1 MKMNQLRKGI
11 AVGTDDYSKVI
22 YDKCYFVDKTSLIKD
37 VFAQNKSE
45 VLLISRPRRFGKT
58 LTMSMFYHFLS
69 INHNKP
75 EDLSSHVELFK
86 DTKIFADQ
94 EFCQKFMGQYPVIFL
109 SLKNVEGLTFEGA
122 FIELAKVVFEL
133 ASKFT
138 FLIESKNLSNLEKE
152 QYVKLID
159 TKLQE
164 SLPTVQTSS
173 LIKSSLLQL
182 TQLLYKHYNKKAIV
196 LIDEY
201 DVPLAKASVRGY
213 YNQMVDVIRGMLGS
227 VLKTNTCLEKAVLT
241 GCLRVSKESIFT
253 GLNNIS
259 VNTVFSRDVELATG
273 VGFTKDET
281 IDMLDYYGLSSFNNI
296 VKEWYDGYNF
306 ANHEMFCAW
315 DVVKFCAEAIRLENC
330 QDMIPQNYWVN
341 TSSNDLINQF
351 LGFLTEKDAQ
361 DMQTLVDGG
370 TISKKIRETLN
381 HEDLKEHQSDDF
393 WSMLLYTGYLTV
405 VKPSDFDVAS
415 SELQLTIPNK
425 SIRSCF
431 IEKIQEFFTHDKTQ
445 VQKANTILTCIFNAD
460 AKQLRLAINDALA
473 KFISF
478 RDVSTNAPKEYYYHG
493 FLNGVFSTQT
503 GHLMNYASN
512 QESGDG
518 YPDITFS
525 SIDERISVV
534 LELKYTKD
542 KKLCLQEA
550 QAALAQIEAK
560 NYCENLVIPGITQ
573 KIYAYGISFNK
584 KSCLVLFK
592 EYAIDVKDSQ
602 IG

>member
-1 MKMNQLRKGI
+1 MNQLRKGI

-22 YDKCYFVDKTSLIKD
+22 YDNCYFVDKTSLIKD

-94 EFCQKFMGQYPVIFL
+94 EFCQQYMGHYPVIFL
-109 SLKNVEGLTFEGA
+109 SLKSVEGINFETAYQKLAEIIYGLVDSQ
-122 FIELAKVVFEL
+122 FRFLLQSNELSDGNKRDL
-133 ASKFT
+133 QY
-138 FLIESKNLSNLEKE
+138 LLDLDNLEKVSSS
-152 QYVKLID
+152 VKLQFS
-159 TKLQE
+159 LQ
-164 SLPTVQTSS
+164 
-173 LIKSSLLQL
+173 KL
-182 TQLLYKHYNKKAIV
+182 TQFLYQHYGKKAIV

-213 YNQMVDVIRGMLGS
+213 YNQMVDVIRGMLGN
-227 VLKTNTCLEKAVLT
+227 VLKTNTYLEKAVLT

-259 VNTVFSRDVELATG
+259 VNTVFSRDEELATG

-315 DVVKFCAEAIRLENC
+315 DVVKFCAEAIRLKNC
-330 QDMIPQNYWVN
+330 QDMLPQNYWIN
-341 TSSNDLINQF
+341 TSSNDLIYQF
-351 LGFLTEKDAQ
+351 LGYLTEQDAV

-381 HEDLKEHQSDDF
+381 YEDLKQHESDDF

-405 VKPSDFDVAS
+405 AGHSNFDVAS
-415 SELQLTIPNK
+415 SELNLRIPNK
-425 SIRSCF
+425 SIRNCF
-431 IEKIQEFFTHDKTQ
+431 KEKIQDYFTKAPPQ
-445 VQKANTILTCIFNAD
+445 VQKAAKILQSVFNAD
-460 AKQLRLAINDALA
+460 AEQLRVDIEDALA
-473 KFISF
+473 KFISV
-478 RDVSTNAPKEYYYHG
+478 RDFSTNAPKEYYYHA
-493 FLNGVFSTQT
+493 FLNGVFSTQEGVFKRYT
-503 GHLMNYASN
+503 SN
-512 QESGDG
+512 QEAGNG
-518 YPDITFS
+518 YSDITILS
-525 SIDERISVV
+525 KDSRTGYI
-534 LELKYTKD
+534 LELKYTNDENYLVKES
-542 KKLCLQEA
+542 KK
-550 QAALAQIEAK
+550 ALTQIEEQK
-560 NYCENLVIPGITQ
+560 YLEPFRLRGIT
-573 KIYAYGISFNK
+573 KKVYGFGICFSG
-584 KSCLVLFK
+584 KSCFVSVK
-592 EYAIDVKDSQ
+592 EYLINIDNEE
-602 IG
+602 

>member
-1 MKMNQLRKGI
+1 MNQLRKGI

-94 EFCQKFMGQYPVIFL
+94 EFCQQYMGHYPVIFL
-109 SLKNVEGLTFEGA
+109 SLKSVEGINFETAYQKLAEIIYGLVDSQ
-122 FIELAKVVFEL
+122 FRFLLQSNELSDGNKRDL
-133 ASKFT
+133 QY
-138 FLIESKNLSNLEKE
+138 LLDLDNLEKVSSS
-152 QYVKLID
+152 VKLQFS
-159 TKLQE
+159 LQ
-164 SLPTVQTSS
+164 
-173 LIKSSLLQL
+173 KL
-182 TQLLYKHYNKKAIV
+182 TQFLYQHYGKKAIV

-227 VLKTNTCLEKAVLT
+227 VLKTNSYLEKAVLT
-241 GCLRVSKESIFT
+241 GCLRVPQESAFS

-259 VNTVFSRDVELATG
+259 VNTVFSRDVVLATG

-315 DVVKFCAEAIRLENC
+315 DVVNFCAEAIRLENC
-330 QDMIPQNYWVN
+330 QDMIPQNYWIN
-341 TSSNDLINQF
+341 TSSNDLIYQF
-351 LGFLTEKDAQ
+351 LGYLTEQDAV

-381 HEDLKEHQSDDF
+381 YEDLKHHESDDF

-405 VKPSDFDVAS
+405 AGHSNFDVAS
-415 SELQLTIPNK
+415 SELNLRIPNK
-425 SIRSCF
+425 SIRNCF
-431 IEKIQEFFTHDKTQ
+431 KEKIQDYFTKAPTQ
-445 VQKANTILTCIFNAD
+445 VQKATKILQSIFNAD
-460 AKQLRLAINDALA
+460 AEQLRVDIEDALA
-473 KFISF
+473 KFISV
-478 RDVSTNAPKEYYYHG
+478 RDFSTNAPKEYYYHA
-493 FLNGVFSTQT
+493 FLNGVFSTQEGVFKRYT
-503 GHLMNYASN
+503 SN
-512 QESGDG
+512 QEAGNG
-518 YPDITFS
+518 YSDITILS
-525 SIDERISVV
+525 TDSRTGYI
-534 LELKYTKD
+534 LELKYTNDENYLVKES
-542 KKLCLQEA
+542 KK
-550 QAALAQIEAK
+550 ALTQIEEQK
-560 NYCENLVIPGITQ
+560 YLEPFRLRGIT
-573 KIYAYGISFNK
+573 KKVYGFGICFSG
-584 KSCLVLFK
+584 KSCFVSVK
-592 EYAIDVKDSQ
+592 EYLINIDNEE
-602 IG
+602 

>member
-1 MKMNQLRKGI
+1 MNQLRKGI

-22 YDKCYFVDKTSLIKD
+22 YDNCYFVDKTSLIKD

-109 SLKNVEGLTFEGA
+109 SLKPVEGINFETA
-122 FIELAKVVFEL
+122 YQKLAEIIYELVDSQFRFL
-133 ASKFT
+133 LQSSK
-138 FLIESKNLSNLEKE
+138 LSDGNKRDLQYLLDLDNLEKVSSS
-152 QYVKLID
+152 VKLQFS
-159 TKLQE
+159 LQ
-164 SLPTVQTSS
+164 
-173 LIKSSLLQL
+173 KL
-182 TQLLYKHYNKKAIV
+182 TQFLYQHYGKKAIV

-213 YNQMVDVIRGMLGS
+213 YNQMVDVIRGMLGN
-227 VLKTNTCLEKAVLT
+227 VLKTNIYLEKAVLT

-330 QDMIPQNYWVN
+330 QDMIPQNYWIN
-341 TSSNDLINQF
+341 TSSNDLIYQF
-351 LGFLTEKDAQ
+351 LGYLTEQDAV

-381 HEDLKEHQSDDF
+381 YEDLKQHESDDF

-405 VKPSDFDVAS
+405 AGHSNFDVAS
-415 SELQLTIPNK
+415 SELNLRIPNK
-425 SIRSCF
+425 SIRNCF
-431 IEKIQEFFTHDKTQ
+431 KEKIQDYFTKAPPQ
-445 VQKANTILTCIFNAD
+445 VQKAAKILQSVFNAD
-460 AKQLRLAINDALA
+460 AEQLRVDIEDALA
-473 KFISF
+473 KFISV
-478 RDVSTNAPKEYYYHG
+478 RDFSTNAPKEYYYHA
-493 FLNGVFSTQT
+493 FLNGVFSTQEGVFKRYT
-503 GHLMNYASN
+503 SN
-512 QESGDG
+512 QEAGNG
-518 YPDITFS
+518 YSDITILS
-525 SIDERISVV
+525 KDSRTGYI
-534 LELKYTKD
+534 LELKYTNDENYLVKES
-542 KKLCLQEA
+542 KK
-550 QAALAQIEAK
+550 ALTQIEEQK
-560 NYCENLVIPGITQ
+560 YLEPFRLRGIT
-573 KIYAYGISFNK
+573 KKVYGFGICFSG
-584 KSCLVLFK
+584 KSCFVSVK
-592 EYAIDVKDSQ
+592 EYLINIDNEE
-602 IG
+602 

>member
-1 MKMNQLRKGI
+1 MNQLRKGI
-11 AVGTDDYSKVI
+11 AAGTDDYSKVI

-94 EFCQKFMGQYPVIFL
+94 EFCQQYMGHYPVIFL
-109 SLKNVEGLTFEGA
+109 SLKSVEGINFETA
-122 FIELAKVVFEL
+122 YQKLAEVIYGLVDSQFR
-133 ASKFT
+133 
-138 FLIESKNLSNLEKE
+138 FLLQSNKLSDGNKRDLQYLLDLDNLEKVSSS
-152 QYVKLID
+152 VKLQFS
-159 TKLQE
+159 LQ
-164 SLPTVQTSS
+164 
-173 LIKSSLLQL
+173 KL
-182 TQLLYKHYNKKAIV
+182 TQFLYQHYGKKAIV

-213 YNQMVDVIRGMLGS
+213 YNQMVDVIRGMLGN
-227 VLKTNTCLEKAVLT
+227 VLKTNTYLKKAVLT

-296 VKEWYDGYNF
+296 VKEWYDGYNL

-330 QDMIPQNYWVN
+330 QDMLPQNYWIN
-341 TSSNDLINQF
+341 TSSNDLIYQF
-351 LGFLTEKDAQ
+351 LGYLTKQDAV

-381 HEDLKEHQSDDF
+381 YEDLKQHESDDF

-405 VKPSDFDVAS
+405 AGHSNFDVAS
-415 SELQLTIPNK
+415 SELNLRIPNK
-425 SIRSCF
+425 SIRNCF
-431 IEKIQEFFTHDKTQ
+431 KEKIQDYFTKAPTQ
-445 VQKANTILTCIFNAD
+445 VQKAARILECIFNAD
-460 AKQLRLAINDALA
+460 PKQLRLAINDALA

-478 RDVSTNAPKEYYYHG
+478 RDISTSAPKEYYYHG

-503 GHLMNYASN
+503 EHLMNYVSN
-512 QESGDG
+512 PEAG
-518 YPDITFS
+518 YGYADIIFLS
-525 SIDERISVV
+525 KDSLLGVV
-534 LELKYTKD
+534 LELKYTADGNELVPTAKV
-542 KKLCLQEA
+542 
-550 QAALAQIEAK
+550 ALKQIEEKRYVEVFKK
-560 NYCENLVIPGITQ
+560 NGITE
-573 KIYAYGISFNK
+573 KVHAFGISFNH
-584 KSCLVLFK
+584 KSCFAAFK
-592 EYAIDVKDSQ
+592 EYQ
-602 IG
+602 IETES

>member
-1 MKMNQLRKGI
+1 MNQLRKGI

-94 EFCQKFMGQYPVIFL
+94 EFCQQYMGHYPVIFL
-109 SLKNVEGLTFEGA
+109 SLKSVEGINFETAYQKLAEIIYGLVDSQ
-122 FIELAKVVFEL
+122 FRFLLQSNELSDGNKRDL
-133 ASKFT
+133 QY
-138 FLIESKNLSNLEKE
+138 LLDLDNLEKVSSS
-152 QYVKLID
+152 VKLQFS
-159 TKLQE
+159 LQ
-164 SLPTVQTSS
+164 
-173 LIKSSLLQL
+173 KL
-182 TQLLYKHYNKKAIV
+182 TQFLYQHYGKKAIV

-213 YNQMVDVIRGMLGS
+213 YNQMVDVIRGMLGN
-227 VLKTNTCLEKAVLT
+227 VLKTNTYLEKAVLT

-330 QDMIPQNYWVN
+330 QDMIPQNYWIN
-341 TSSNDLINQF
+341 TSSNDLIYQF
-351 LGFLTEKDAQ
+351 LGYLTEQDAV

-381 HEDLKEHQSDDF
+381 YEDLKQHESDDF

-405 VKPSDFDVAS
+405 AGHSNFDVAS
-415 SELQLTIPNK
+415 SELNLRIPNK
-425 SIRSCF
+425 SIRNCF
-431 IEKIQEFFTHDKTQ
+431 KEKIQDYFTKAPPQ
-445 VQKANTILTCIFNAD
+445 VQKAAKILQSVFNAD
-460 AKQLRLAINDALA
+460 AEQLRVDIEDALA
-473 KFISF
+473 KFISV
-478 RDVSTNAPKEYYYHG
+478 RDFSTNAPKEYYYHA
-493 FLNGVFSTQT
+493 FLNGVFSTQEGVFKRYT
-503 GHLMNYASN
+503 SN
-512 QESGDG
+512 QEAGNG
-518 YPDITFS
+518 YSDITILS
-525 SIDERISVV
+525 KDSRTGYI
-534 LELKYTKD
+534 LELKYTNDENYLVKES
-542 KKLCLQEA
+542 KK
-550 QAALAQIEAK
+550 ALTQIEEQK
-560 NYCENLVIPGITQ
+560 YLEPFRLRGIT
-573 KIYAYGISFNK
+573 KKVYGFGICFSG
-584 KSCLVLFK
+584 KSCFVSVK
-592 EYAIDVKDSQ
+592 EYLINIDNEE
-602 IG
+602 

>member
-1 MKMNQLRKGI
+1 MNQLRKGI
-11 AVGTDDYSKVI
+11 AAGTDDYSKVI

-94 EFCQKFMGQYPVIFL
+94 EFCQQYMGHYPVIFL
-109 SLKNVEGLTFEGA
+109 SLKSVEGINFETA
-122 FIELAKVVFEL
+122 YQKLAEVIYGLVDSQFR
-133 ASKFT
+133 
-138 FLIESKNLSNLEKE
+138 FLLQSNKLSDGNKRDLQYLLDLDNLEKVSSS
-152 QYVKLID
+152 VKLQFS
-159 TKLQE
+159 LQ
-164 SLPTVQTSS
+164 
-173 LIKSSLLQL
+173 KL
-182 TQLLYKHYNKKAIV
+182 TQFLYQHYGKKAIV

-227 VLKTNTCLEKAVLT
+227 VLKTNTCLKKAVLT

-259 VNTVFSRDVELATG
+259 VNTVFSRDEELATG

-315 DVVKFCAEAIRLENC
+315 DVVNFCAEAIRLENC
-330 QDMIPQNYWVN
+330 QDMIPQNYWIN

-351 LGFLTEKDAQ
+351 LGLLTKKDAE

-370 TISKKIRETLN
+370 TVSKKIRETLN
-381 HEDLKEHQSDDF
+381 HEDLKEHRSDDF

-405 VKPSDFDVAS
+405 AGHSNFDVAS
-415 SELQLTIPNK
+415 SELNLRIPNK
-425 SIRSCF
+425 SIRNCF
-431 IEKIQEFFTHDKTQ
+431 KEKIQDYFTKAPPQ
-445 VQKANTILTCIFNAD
+445 VQKAAKILQSVFNAD
-460 AKQLRLAINDALA
+460 AEQLRLAINDALA

-478 RDVSTNAPKEYYYHG
+478 RDVSTSAPKEYYYHG

-503 GHLMNYASN
+503 EHLMNYVSN
-512 QESGDG
+512 PEAGNG
-518 YPDITFS
+518 YADIIFLS
-525 SIDERISVV
+525 KDSLLGVV
-534 LELKYTKD
+534 LELKYTADGNELVPTAKV
-542 KKLCLQEA
+542 
-550 QAALAQIEAK
+550 ALKQIEEKRYVEVFKK
-560 NYCENLVIPGITQ
+560 NGITE
-573 KIYAYGISFNK
+573 KVHAFGISFNH
-584 KSCLVLFK
+584 KSCFAAFK
-592 EYAIDVKDSQ
+592 EYQ
-602 IG
+602 IETES

>member
-1 MKMNQLRKGI
+1 MNQLRKGI

-94 EFCQKFMGQYPVIFL
+94 EFCQQYMGHYPVIFL
-109 SLKNVEGLTFEGA
+109 SLKSVEGINFETA
-122 FIELAKVVFEL
+122 YQKLAEIIYGLVDSQFR
-133 ASKFT
+133 
-138 FLIESKNLSNLEKE
+138 FLLQSNKLSDGNKRDLQYLLDLDNLEKVSSS
-152 QYVKLID
+152 VKLQFS
-159 TKLQE
+159 LQ
-164 SLPTVQTSS
+164 
-173 LIKSSLLQL
+173 KL
-182 TQLLYKHYNKKAIV
+182 TQFLYQHYGKKAIV

-259 VNTVFSRDVELATG
+259 VNTVFSRDEELATG

-315 DVVKFCAEAIRLENC
+315 DVVNFCAEAIRLKNC
-330 QDMIPQNYWVN
+330 QDMLPQNYWIN
-341 TSSNDLINQF
+341 TSSNDLIYQF
-351 LGFLTEKDAQ
+351 LGYLTEQDAV

-381 HEDLKEHQSDDF
+381 YEDLKQHESDDF

-405 VKPSDFDVAS
+405 AGHSNFDVAS
-415 SELQLTIPNK
+415 SELNLRIPNK
-425 SIRSCF
+425 SIRNCF
-431 IEKIQEFFTHDKTQ
+431 KEKIQDYFTKAPPQ
-445 VQKANTILTCIFNAD
+445 VQKAAKILQSVFNAD
-460 AKQLRLAINDALA
+460 AEQLRVDIEDALA
-473 KFISF
+473 KFISV
-478 RDVSTNAPKEYYYHG
+478 RDFSTNAPKEYYYHA
-493 FLNGVFSTQT
+493 FLNGVFSTQEGVFKRYT
-503 GHLMNYASN
+503 SN
-512 QESGDG
+512 QEAGNG
-518 YPDITFS
+518 YSDITILS
-525 SIDERISVV
+525 KDSRTGYI
-534 LELKYTKD
+534 LELKYTNDENYLVKES
-542 KKLCLQEA
+542 KK
-550 QAALAQIEAK
+550 ALTQIEEQK
-560 NYCENLVIPGITQ
+560 YLEPFRLRGIT
-573 KIYAYGISFNK
+573 KKVYGFGICFSG
-584 KSCLVLFK
+584 KSCFVSVK
-592 EYAIDVKDSQ
+592 EYLINIDNEE
-602 IG
+602 

>member
-1 MKMNQLRKGI
+1 MNQLRKGI
-11 AVGTDDYSKVI
+11 AAGTDDYSKVI

-94 EFCQKFMGQYPVIFL
+94 EFCQQYMGQYPVIFL
-109 SLKNVEGLTFEGA
+109 SLKSVEGINFETAYQKLAEIIYGLVDSQ
-122 FIELAKVVFEL
+122 FRFLLQSNELSDGNKRDL
-133 ASKFT
+133 QY
-138 FLIESKNLSNLEKE
+138 LLDLDNLEKVSSS
-152 QYVKLID
+152 VKLQFS
-159 TKLQE
+159 LQ
-164 SLPTVQTSS
+164 
-173 LIKSSLLQL
+173 KL
-182 TQLLYKHYNKKAIV
+182 TQFLYQHYGKKAIV

-253 GLNNIS
+253 GLNNIN
-259 VNTVFSRDVELATG
+259 VNTVFSRDEALSTG
-273 VGFTKDET
+273 IGFTTDET
-281 IDMLDYYGLSSFNNI
+281 NMMLDYYGLSSFNNI

-315 DVVKFCAEAIRLENC
+315 DVVNFCAEAIGLKNC
-330 QDMIPQNYWVN
+330 QDMTPQNYWVN

-370 TISKKIRETLN
+370 TVSKKIRETLN
-381 HEDLKEHQSDDF
+381 HEDLKEHRSDDF
-393 WSMLLYTGYLTV
+393 WSMLLYTGFLTV

-415 SELQLTIPNK
+415 SELNFRIPNK
-425 SIRSCF
+425 SIRNCF
-431 IEKIQEFFTHDKTQ
+431 KEKIQDYFTKAPTQ
-445 VQKANTILTCIFNAD
+445 VQKATKILQSIFNAD
-460 AKQLRLAINDALA
+460 AEQLRVDIEDALA
-473 KFISF
+473 KFISV
-478 RDVSTNAPKEYYYHG
+478 RDFSTKAPKEYYYHG
-493 FLNGVFSTQT
+493 FLNSVFSTQCE
-503 GHLMNYASN
+503 HLRNYASN
-512 QESGDG
+512 QEAGNG
-518 YPDITFS
+518 YSDITFLS
-525 SIDERISVV
+525 KDSLLGVV
-534 LELKYTKD
+534 LELKYTDDENELIPTAK
-542 KKLCLQEA
+542 
-550 QAALAQIEAK
+550 AALKQIDEKHYIEAFKK
-560 NYCENLVIPGITQ
+560 NGFTEKV
-573 KIYAYGISFNK
+573 YALGLSFSK
-584 KSCLVLFK
+584 KSCAVSFK
-592 EYAIDVKDSQ
+592 EFKIDVED
-602 IG
+602 

>member
-1 MKMNQLRKGI
+1 MNQLRKGI
-11 AVGTDDYSKVI
+11 AAGTDDYSKVI

-94 EFCQKFMGQYPVIFL
+94 EFCQQYMGHYPVIFL
-109 SLKNVEGLTFEGA
+109 SLKSVEGINFETA
-122 FIELAKVVFEL
+122 YQKLAEVIYGLVDSQFR
-133 ASKFT
+133 
-138 FLIESKNLSNLEKE
+138 FLLQSNKLSDGNKRDLQYLLDLDNLEKVSSS
-152 QYVKLID
+152 VKLQFS
-159 TKLQE
+159 LQ
-164 SLPTVQTSS
+164 
-173 LIKSSLLQL
+173 KL
-182 TQLLYKHYNKKAIV
+182 TQFLYQHYGKKAIV

-213 YNQMVDVIRGMLGS
+213 YNQMVDVIRGMLGN
-227 VLKTNTCLEKAVLT
+227 VLKTNIYLEKAVLT

-330 QDMIPQNYWVN
+330 QDMIPQNYWIN
-341 TSSNDLINQF
+341 TSSNDLIYQF
-351 LGFLTEKDAQ
+351 LGYLTEQDAV

-381 HEDLKEHQSDDF
+381 YEDLKQHESDDF

-405 VKPSDFDVAS
+405 AGHSNFDVAS
-415 SELQLTIPNK
+415 SELNLRIPNK
-425 SIRSCF
+425 SIRNCF
-431 IEKIQEFFTHDKTQ
+431 KEKIQDYFTKAPTQ
-445 VQKANTILTCIFNAD
+445 VQKAARILECIFNAD
-460 AKQLRLAINDALA
+460 PKQLRLAINDALA

-478 RDVSTNAPKEYYYHG
+478 RDVSTSAPKEYYYHG

-503 GHLMNYASN
+503 EHLMNYVSN
-512 QESGDG
+512 PEAGNG
-518 YPDITFS
+518 YADIIFLS
-525 SIDERISVV
+525 KDSLLGVV
-534 LELKYTKD
+534 LELKYTADGNELVPTAKV
-542 KKLCLQEA
+542 
-550 QAALAQIEAK
+550 ALKQIEEKRYVEVFKK
-560 NYCENLVIPGITQ
+560 NGITE
-573 KIYAYGISFNK
+573 KVHAFGISFNH
-584 KSCLVLFK
+584 KSCFAAFK
-592 EYAIDVKDSQ
+592 EYQ
-602 IG
+602 IETES

>member
-1 MKMNQLRKGI
+1 MNQLRKGI
-11 AVGTDDYSKVI
+11 AAGTDDYSKVI

-164 SLPTVQTSS
+164 SLPTVQTNS

-227 VLKTNTCLEKAVLT
+227 VLKTNSYLEKAVLT
-241 GCLRVSKESIFT
+241 GCLRVPQESAFS

-259 VNTVFSRDVELATG
+259 VNTVFSRDVVLATG

-306 ANHEMFCAW
+306 ANYEMFCAW
-315 DVVKFCAEAIRLENC
+315 DVVNFCSEAINLADS
-330 QDMIPQNYWVN
+330 QKMLPQNYWVN

-351 LGFLTEKDAQ
+351 LGLLTKKDAE

-370 TISKKIRETLN
+370 TVSKKIREILN
-381 HEDLKEHQSDDF
+381 HEDLKEHRSDDF

-460 AKQLRLAINDALA
+460 AKQLRLAINNALA

-512 QESGDG
+512 QESGEG

-550 QAALAQIEAK
+550 QVALAQIEAK
-560 NYCENLVIPGITQ
+560 NYCENLVFPGITQ

-584 KSCLVLFK
+584 KSCLVLLK

>member
-1 MKMNQLRKGI
+1 MNQLRKRIAIGI
-11 AVGTDDYSKVI
+11 DDYSKI
-22 YDKCYFVDKTSLIKD
+22 IDNKGYFVDKTSLIKS
-37 VFAQNKSE
+37 VFAKNINE

-86 DTKIFADQ
+86 DTQIYQDR
-94 EFCQKFMGQYPVIFL
+94 EFCQQYMGHYPVIFL
-109 SLKNVEGLTFEGA
+109 SLKSVEGINFETA
-122 FIELAKVVFEL
+122 YQKLAEVIYGLVDSQFR
-133 ASKFT
+133 
-138 FLIESKNLSNLEKE
+138 FLLQSNKLSDGNKRDLQYLLDLDNLEKVSSS
-152 QYVKLID
+152 VKLQFS
-159 TKLQE
+159 LQ
-164 SLPTVQTSS
+164 
-173 LIKSSLLQL
+173 KL
-182 TQLLYKHYNKKAIV
+182 TQFLYQHYGKKAIV

-213 YNQMVDVIRGMLGS
+213 YNQMVDVIRGMLGN
-227 VLKTNTCLEKAVLT
+227 VLKTNTYLEKAVLT

-273 VGFTKDET
+273 IGFTKDET
-281 IDMLDYYGLSSFNNI
+281 IDMLDYYGLSSFNNT

-315 DVVKFCAEAIRLENC
+315 DVVKFCSEAINLADS
-330 QDMIPQNYWVN
+330 QKMLPQNYWVN

-351 LGFLTEKDAQ
+351 LGFLTEKDAE

-381 HEDLKEHQSDDF
+381 HEDLKEHRSDDF

-431 IEKIQEFFTHDKTQ
+431 IEKIQDYFTKAPTQ
-445 VQKANTILTCIFNAD
+445 VQKAARILECIFNAD
-460 AKQLRLAINDALA
+460 PEQLRLAINDALA
-473 KFISF
+473 KFVSF
-478 RDVSTNAPKEYYYHG
+478 RDISTKAPKEYYYHG
-493 FLNGVFSTQT
+493 FLNGVFSTQCE
-503 GHLMNYASN
+503 HLKNYASN
-512 QESGDG
+512 QEAGNG
-518 YPDITFS
+518 YSDITFLS
-525 SIDERISVV
+525 KDSYLGVV
-534 LELKYTKD
+534 LELKYTDDENELIPTAK
-542 KKLCLQEA
+542 
-550 QAALAQIEAK
+550 AALKQIDDKHYIEAFKK
-560 NYCENLVIPGITQ
+560 NGFTEKV
-573 KIYAYGISFNK
+573 YALGLSFSK
-584 KSCLVLFK
+584 KSCAVSFK
-592 EYAIDVKDSQ
+592 EFKIEVED
-602 IG
+602 

>member
-1 MKMNQLRKGI
+1 MNQLRKGI

-22 YDKCYFVDKTSLIKD
+22 YDNCYFVDKTSLIKD

-75 EDLSSHVELFK
+75 EDLSRHVELFK

-109 SLKNVEGLTFEGA
+109 SLKSVEGINFETA
-122 FIELAKVVFEL
+122 YQKLAEIIYELVDSQFRFL
-133 ASKFT
+133 LQSSK
-138 FLIESKNLSNLEKE
+138 LSDGNKRDLQYLLDLDNLEKVSSS
-152 QYVKLID
+152 VKLQFS
-159 TKLQE
+159 LQ
-164 SLPTVQTSS
+164 
-173 LIKSSLLQL
+173 KL
-182 TQLLYKHYNKKAIV
+182 TQFLYQHYGKKAIV

-213 YNQMVDVIRGMLGS
+213 YNQMVDVIRGMLGN
-227 VLKTNTCLEKAVLT
+227 VLKTNTYLEKAVLT

-330 QDMIPQNYWVN
+330 QDMIPQNYWIN
-341 TSSNDLINQF
+341 TSSNDLIYQF
-351 LGFLTEKDAQ
+351 LGYLTEQDAV

-381 HEDLKEHQSDDF
+381 YEDLKQHESDDF

-405 VKPSDFDVAS
+405 AGHSNFDVAS
-415 SELQLTIPNK
+415 SELNLRIPNK
-425 SIRSCF
+425 SIRNCF
-431 IEKIQEFFTHDKTQ
+431 KEKIQDYFTKAPPQ
-445 VQKANTILTCIFNAD
+445 VQKAAKILQSVFNAD
-460 AKQLRLAINDALA
+460 AEQLRVDIEDALA
-473 KFISF
+473 KFISV
-478 RDVSTNAPKEYYYHG
+478 RDFSTNAPKEYYYHA
-493 FLNGVFSTQT
+493 FLNGVFSTQEGVFKRYT
-503 GHLMNYASN
+503 SN
-512 QESGDG
+512 QEAGNG
-518 YPDITFS
+518 YSDITILS
-525 SIDERISVV
+525 KDSRTGYI
-534 LELKYTKD
+534 LELKYTNDENYLVKES
-542 KKLCLQEA
+542 KK
-550 QAALAQIEAK
+550 ALTQIEEQK
-560 NYCENLVIPGITQ
+560 YLEPFRLRGIT
-573 KIYAYGISFNK
+573 KKVYGFGICFSG
-584 KSCLVLFK
+584 KSCFVSVK
-592 EYAIDVKDSQ
+592 EYLINIDNEE
-602 IG
+602 

>member
-1 MKMNQLRKGI
+1 MNQLRKGI

-22 YDKCYFVDKTSLIKD
+22 YDNCYFVDKTSLIKD

-94 EFCQKFMGQYPVIFL
+94 EFCQQYMGHYPVIFL
-109 SLKNVEGLTFEGA
+109 SLKSVEGINFETAYQKLAEIIYGLVDSQ
-122 FIELAKVVFEL
+122 FRFLLQSNELSDGNKRDL
-133 ASKFT
+133 QY
-138 FLIESKNLSNLEKE
+138 LLDLDNLEKVSSS
-152 QYVKLID
+152 VKLQFS
-159 TKLQE
+159 LQ
-164 SLPTVQTSS
+164 
-173 LIKSSLLQL
+173 KL
-182 TQLLYKHYNKKAIV
+182 TQFLYQHYGKKAIV

-273 VGFTKDET
+273 IGFTKDET
-281 IDMLDYYGLSSFNNI
+281 IDMLDYYGLSSFNNT

-315 DVVKFCAEAIRLENC
+315 DVVNFCAEAIGLKNC
-330 QDMIPQNYWVN
+330 QDMTPQNYWVN

-381 HEDLKEHQSDDF
+381 YEDLKQHESDDF

-405 VKPSDFDVAS
+405 AGRSNFDVAS
-415 SELQLTIPNK
+415 SELNLRIPNK
-425 SIRSCF
+425 SIRNCF
-431 IEKIQEFFTHDKTQ
+431 KEKIQDYFTKAPPQ
-445 VQKANTILTCIFNAD
+445 VQKAAKILQSVFNAD
-460 AKQLRLAINDALA
+460 AEQLRVDIEDALA
-473 KFISF
+473 KFISV
-478 RDVSTNAPKEYYYHG
+478 RDFSTNAPKEYYYHA
-493 FLNGVFSTQT
+493 FLNGVFSTQEGVFKRYT
-503 GHLMNYASN
+503 SN
-512 QESGDG
+512 QEAGNG
-518 YPDITFS
+518 YSDITILS
-525 SIDERISVV
+525 KDSRTGYI
-534 LELKYTKD
+534 LELKYTNDENYLVKES
-542 KKLCLQEA
+542 KK
-550 QAALAQIEAK
+550 ALTQIEEQK
-560 NYCENLVIPGITQ
+560 YLEPFRLRGIT
-573 KIYAYGISFNK
+573 KKVYGFGICFSG
-584 KSCLVLFK
+584 KSCFVSVK
-592 EYAIDVKDSQ
+592 EYLINIDNEE
-602 IG
+602 